1 MMIIH
6 VVVISVVCLLVLFAC
21 LSVYLLVYLFI
32 CLFICLFACLSVY
45 LLVYLFICLFICWFA
60 CLFACLSVYLL
71 VYLLVCLFI
80 CLFIC
85 WFACLSVGLLVY
97 LLVCLFICL
106 FAYLFAL
113 FVSCV
118 DVCFYIT
125 LCLSIVIN
133 CVLCYETDGEVFE
146 LFVLTS
152 MVTAIKEG
160 LRSKQEVARDE
171 FISLLSS
178 LIQNYSHHPR
188 LSDMATLSN
197 KDPEADF
204 FKNVVHIQL
213 HRRTRAFRKL
223 AKVCSEGVV
232 GQTNCLNFLLPLAN
246 HVVFTPSTN
255 TEQNLLA
262 EAVNVIGA
270 ISRQLSWTNYSFIL
284 GHYLRQLSKS
294 RDIQKN
300 LIKYVTSLISTLS
313 SLFMYIQ

>member
-1 MMIIH
+1 M
-6 VVVISVVCLLVLFAC
+6 
-21 LSVYLLVYLFI
+21 LVYLFI

-45 LLVYLFICLFICWFA
+45 LLVYLLVYLFICLFV
-60 CLFACLSVYLL
+60 CLSVGLLVYLL

-80 CLFIC
+80 S
-85 WFACLSVGLLVY
+85 CLSVGLLVY
-97 LLVCLFICL
+97 LFICLFICFICFMCCCL
-106 FAYLFAL
+106 FLHYFM
-113 FVSCV
+113 
-118 DVCFYIT
+118 
-125 LCLSIVIN
+125 SIVIN

-160 LRSKQEVARDE
+160 LRSKQKVARDE

-178 LIQNYSHHPR
+178 LIQNFSHYPR

-223 AKVCSEGVV
+223 AKVCSEGVI

-284 GHYLRQLSKS
+284 GHYLRQLFKS